1 MRGCSQ
7 FYEQTSDV
15 LSLKKLGDPGYSH
28 VQGNLTMHKRTI
40 NAKDIVNDI
49 HKGLTDLQLMSKYG
63 LSLKGLQSVFTK
75 LVQAKAIL
83 PQDLFDRAPVLADDS
98 VTVENIR
105 IGPREKIELTIPVC
119 DAADPNQVGT
129 LRDLS
134 PEGIGVRGIETRK
147 GQIRTL
153 LVVPS
158 HWFPV
163 DAFSLEAVCRWV
175 KRRRAEGIVD
185 AGFEITGISEESKKR
200 LKTTIRLLNLP
211 E

>member
-1 MRGCSQ
+1 
-7 FYEQTSDV
+7 
-15 LSLKKLGDPGYSH
+15 
-28 VQGNLTMHKRTI
+28 MHKRTI

-63 LSLKGLQSVFTK
+63 LSLNGLQSVFTK

-83 PQDLFDRAPVLADDS
+83 PQDLFDRPPFLADDS

>member
-163 DAFSLEAVCRWV
+163 DAFSLEAVCRWF
-175 KRRRAEGIVD
+175 KRRRTKGIVD
-185 AGFEITGISEESKKR
+185 AGFEITGISEESKKQ
-200 LKTTIRLLNLP
+200 LKTIIRLLNLP